1 MTSLF
6 GYLVILIFYK
16 WTAYNAKTSEK
27 APSLL
32 IHFINMFLFSY
43 GDSGNSMLY
52 SGQVRQSEV
61 DFSQVVILGQEA
73 RCFCDLKEAFKTPF
87 QSTHSDLNSTQ
98 SHSLGKSTVIFCIQA
113 E

>member
-52 SGQVRQSEV
+52 SGQVRQSRGGL
-61 DFSQVVILGQEA
+61 FSGCYPRSGSQMFL
-73 RCFCDLKEAFKTPF
+73 
-87 QSTHSDLNSTQ
+87 
-98 SHSLGKSTVIFCIQA
+98 
-113 E
+113 